1 MSTTESRLQ
10 QLQEELDNLKS
21 SLESLKEDIDK
32 VEIPTSNNTFTEKEV
47 IALLETAY
55 DTGFNDCYYEAINT
69 DYSLRYHKD
78 VVTVEVE
85 ISGDEFFR
93 YEPLDG
99 ANNKETQVEKIME
112 KAVISKIPIPQ
123 SDYSIL

>member
-47 IALLETAY
+47 LALLETAY
-55 DTGFNDCYYEAINT
+55 DTGFNDCYDEAMNT

-99 ANNKETQVEKIME
+99 ANNKEIQVEKIME
-112 KAVISKIPIPQ
+112 RAVISKIPIPQ

>member
-55 DTGFNDCYYEAINT
+55 DTGFNDCYDEAMNT

-99 ANNKETQVEKIME
+99 AHNKEIQVEKIME
-112 KAVISKIPIPQ
+112 RAVISKIPIPQ

>member
-55 DTGFNDCYYEAINT
+55 DTGFNDCYDEAMNT

-99 ANNKETQVEKIME
+99 ANNKEIQVEKIME
-112 KAVISKIPIPQ
+112 RAVISKIPIPQ